1 MHAAASR
8 ATNMISPTFISEL
21 AAIVGQPHCLTAP
34 EDLLCYAYD
43 ATRIEGRPDAV
54 VQPAT
59 TDEVSRILRLANNEG
74 IPVTPRGAGS
84 GLTGGA
90 VAMEGGIVLSTE
102 RMRGMGAIDRGN
114 LLLTVQPG
122 VITGDIHKYVES
134 QGLFYPPDPSSSAFC
149 TIGGNVAENAG
160 GPRALK
166 YGVTADYVKKLE
178 AVLPSGEV
186 IEVGTANAK
195 GVVGY
200 DLLHLLV
207 GSEGTLAVV
216 TGITLRLI
224 PKPPEIGTLTAF
236 FRDEDTAAT
245 LVARVFDAGIIPRAV
260 EFMDRA
266 ALAVAGDT
274 AFIPQGGRAALI
286 IETDGKNGE
295 AEREMD
301 AIRLLCEEAGAL
313 EIRRARDNAER
324 ESLWKLRKNLSQ
336 AMYRIAPSKIN
347 EDIVVPRTR
356 LAEMVAFLRET
367 ANARNVKIAAFGHA
381 GDGNIHVNVMADR
394 RDKEEYE
401 RALEVVGEVFRKTVE
416 LGGTIS
422 GEHGVGLTKLPYV
435 GMELGPEVA
444 RLSRGIKALFDPKG
458 ILNPGKAIPGEQGGR
473 R

>member
-1 MHAAASR
+1 MLS
-8 ATNMISPTFISEL
+8 TTILTEL
-21 AAIVGQPHCLTAP
+21 AAITGEPHCLTTP
-34 EDLLCYAYD
+34 EELLCYAYD
-43 ATRIEGRPDAV
+43 ATRIESKPDV
-54 VQPAT
+54 VVKPAT

-74 IPVTPRGAGS
+74 IPVVPRGAGS

-90 VAMEGGIVLSTE
+90 VAIAGGIVLSTE
-102 RMRGMGAIDRGN
+102 RMRGMGEIDRRN
-114 LLLTVQPG
+114 LLLAVQPG
-122 VITGDIHKYVES
+122 VVTGDIHKYAES

-160 GPRALK
+160 GPRAVK
-166 YGVTADYVKKLE
+166 YGVTADYVKRLE

-186 IEVGTANAK
+186 IEVGTATAK

-224 PKPPEIGTLTAF
+224 PNPPEIRTLTAF
-236 FRDEDTAAT
+236 FRDEDTAAA
-245 LVARVFDAGIIPRAV
+245 LVAGVFDAGIIPRV
-260 EFMDRA
+260 MEFMDRA

-274 AFIPQGGRAALI
+274 TFIPQGVGAALI

-301 AIRLLCEEAGAL
+301 AVRLLCEEAGAL
-313 EIRRARDNAER
+313 DIRQARDNTER
-324 ESLWKLRKNLSQ
+324 EALWRLRKSLSQ

-356 LAEMVAFLRET
+356 LAEMVAFLRQT
-367 ANARNVKIAAFGHA
+367 ADARSVKIAAFGHA

-394 RDKEEYE
+394 RDKEEYG
-401 RALEVVGEVFRKTVE
+401 RALEAVGEIFKKTVE

-435 GMELGPEVA
+435 SLEMKPEVI

-458 ILNPGKAIPGEQGGR
+458 ILNPGKAIPAEAGR
-473 R
+473 LR